1 MGFFS
6 RYGHVLAVRLPKGK
20 MYGFVDVADAATVA
34 AMIGGLN
41 GVDLRGH
48 AIKVQ
53 AAGAKERGGGGGGSF
68 GGGSY
73 GSAGGGGVSNHGAS
87 RSKDLFA
94 LAADADPKGEPRIT
108 RSLAV
113 CNFSAYELTIHACCA
128 VLWSYL
134 SWRINFPQR

>member
-1 MGFFS
+1 MSSLFVGNLPPRITEGELMGFFS

-53 AAGAKERGGGGGGSF
+53 VAGAKERGGGGGGSF

-73 GSAGGGGVSNHGAS
+73 GSSGGFGVNSNHGAS

-94 LAADADPKGEPRIT
+94 LAADADPKGEPSIA
-108 RSLAV
+108 RSLGSCSFFLV
-113 CNFSAYELTIHACCA
+113 
-128 VLWSYL
+128 
-134 SWRINFPQR
+134 